1 MSIEF
6 NEISLGK
13 RLGLVAKKYL
23 GVMSKRLS
31 HLEIG
36 PFFPV
41 MVIIDKTNGTLTQQE
56 IADSLQLDKTYVLRI
71 IDNLSEKGYIKRTEK
86 PDDRRAY
93 IIKLTAKGTKVLPEI
108 YEAVKE
114 MNKTALS
121 GLTAKQIE
129 TFYSTIELINKNI
142 SDLPADA
149 VMMSFKSNK

>member
-1 MSIEF
+1 MNIVFTEMP
-6 NEISLGK
+6 LGR

-23 GVMSKRLS
+23 GVLSRRLS

-41 MVIIDKTNGTLTQQE
+41 IVIIDKTNGTLTQQE
-56 IADSLQLDKTYVLRI
+56 IADTLQLDKTNVLRI
-71 IDNLSEKGYIKRTEK
+71 IDNLSEKGYLKRTEK

-108 YEAVKE
+108 YKAVE
-114 MNKTALS
+114 ELNKTALS

-129 TFYSTIELINKNI
+129 TFYSTIEIINKNI
-142 SDLPADA
+142 SDLPADT
-149 VMMSFKSNK
+149 VIMSFKSKK